1 MQITKDNYEL
11 FIIDYLDGKLDSKG
25 KQDLIAFVEA
35 NPSIK
40 EEFELLKDSADL
52 EMDSTI
58 QIPDFSGLKK
68 QTILPENHSS
78 DELMIAR
85 LEGDLTQNQIKEF
98 DAVLVKNEIK
108 QKEFSLYKSTKSIP
122 DLSIVFPNKKALKK
136 GGLIIQFKSIQKYA
150 AAAAVIMLL
159 GFLGWM
165 NFRTDLNSQSAQ
177 EGNFVKSKI
186 EERTLNSTDK
196 NLLAE
201 VKPLEK
207 VVPTNNSITGSSI
220 NNQSKKEGSIE
231 EIKINN
237 QIAQNELINSRT
249 ASLETVKIVFNKFPQ
264 QVFPV
269 FNSNTSIAS
278 INPQIDEFKTPGKW
292 LIEKAKTLSTV
303 QPILKTDSLIRNN
316 EVGNVA
322 INLLNQTPGILAT
335 AKTDEEGNSRGFAI
349 MSRYF
354 SFERSY

>member
-25 KQDLIAFVEA
+25 KQDLVAFVEA

-68 QTILPENHSS
+68 QTILSENHFS

-85 LEGDLTQNQIKEF
+85 LEGDLNQNQIIAF
-98 DAVLVKNEIK
+98 DAVLAKNENN
-108 QKEFSLYKSTKSIP
+108 QKEFSFYKSTKSIP
-122 DLSIVFPNKKALKK
+122 DLTIVFPNKKALKK

-150 AAAAVIMLL
+150 AVAAVLMIL

-165 NFRTDLNSQSAQ
+165 NFRTELNYQSVQ
-177 EGNFVKSKI
+177 KGDFVKSKI
-186 EERTLNSTDK
+186 KENGSNNMNE
-196 NLLAE
+196 NLLAQ
-201 VKPLEK
+201 VKPFDK
-207 VVPTNNSITGSSI
+207 VESANNSVEGSKV
-220 NNQSKKEGSIE
+220 NNQPKKGGFVEAT
-231 EIKINN
+231 KFNN
-237 QIAQNELINSRT
+237 QIAQNELINSRK

-269 FNSNTSIAS
+269 FNSNTSIAA
-278 INPQIDEFKTPGKW
+278 INPQMDEFKTPGKW
-292 LIEKAKTLSTV
+292 LIDKAKTLSTV
-303 QPILKTDSLIRNN
+303 QSILKTDSLIRNS

>member
-25 KQDLIAFVEA
+25 KQDLVAFVEA

-40 EEFELLKDSADL
+40 EEFELLKDAADL

-68 QTILPENHSS
+68 QTILSENHFS

-85 LEGDLTQNQIKEF
+85 LEGDLNQNQELEF
-98 DAVLVKNEIK
+98 DAVLAKNEIK

-150 AAAAVIMLL
+150 AAAAVIMIL

-165 NFRTDLNSQSAQ
+165 NFRSDLNYQSAQ
-177 EGNFVKSKI
+177 KGNFVRSKI
-186 EERTLNSTDK
+186 KENNSNSNTE
-196 NLLAE
+196 NLLAQ
-201 VKPLEK
+201 VKPTDK
-207 VVPTNNSITGSSI
+207 VESTPHSDNGSSV
-220 NNQSKKEGSIE
+220 NNQPEKEGFVE
-231 EIKINN
+231 ETKFNN
-237 QIAQNELINSRT
+237 QIAQSELINSRT
-249 ASLETVKIVFNKFPQ
+249 ASLEKVKIVFNKFPQ

-269 FNSNTSIAS
+269 FNSNTSIAA

-322 INLLNQTPGILAT
+322 LNLLNQTPGVLAT